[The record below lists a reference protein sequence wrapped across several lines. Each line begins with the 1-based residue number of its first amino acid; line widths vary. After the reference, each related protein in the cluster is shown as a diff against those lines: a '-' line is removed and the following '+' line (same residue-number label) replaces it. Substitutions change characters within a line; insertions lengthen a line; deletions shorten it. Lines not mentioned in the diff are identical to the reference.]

1 MTKYNF
7 ACLALRSKKA
17 GYRGPG
23 SMRGGTLIEVLVAM
37 LIFMFGVLGL
47 VGLQAGMTRAQTD
60 AKFRADASYLAGEL
74 SGAIWADTINVAKY
88 DSAACDAYGPCS
100 DWKKKVAQVM
110 PASQTIVTVVTGTG
124 SVSIVI
130 KWSTPAGETHQYSTV
145 ATVLTAEG

>member
-1 MTKYNF
+1 MTKYNS
-7 ACLALRSKKA
+7 ARLVLRPRKPES
-17 GYRGPG
+17 RGPD
-23 SMRGGTLIEVLVAM
+23 SVRGGTLIEVLVAM

-47 VGLQAGMTRAQTD
+47 VGLQGGMTRAQTD

-88 DSAACDAYGPCS
+88 DSTACDAYAPCS

-110 PASQTIVTVVTGTG
+110 PASQTIVTVVAASG
-124 SVSIVI
+124 SVNIVI
-130 KWSTPAGETHQYSTV
+130 KWSTPAGETHQYTTV